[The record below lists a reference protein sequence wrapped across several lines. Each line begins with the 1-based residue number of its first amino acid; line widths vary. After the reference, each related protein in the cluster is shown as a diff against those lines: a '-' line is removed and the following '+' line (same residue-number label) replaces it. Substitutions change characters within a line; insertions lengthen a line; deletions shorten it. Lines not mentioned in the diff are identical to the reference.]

1 MQQREEDD
9 HVEHPL
15 FATPEEKDD
24 YLMECR
30 NFMMFAKARE
40 RLFEY
45 FADTVTY
52 RIPDEKMVEYKT
64 ELGRI
69 NTIEN
74 NERLSYWNKS
84 FVGMRQNTVVVDN
97 LDK

>member
-24 YLMECR
+24 YVMECR
-30 NFMMFAKARE
+30 NFMMCTQARV
-40 RLFEY
+40 RLFEH
-45 FADTVTY
+45 FTDPALY

-64 ELGRI
+64 ELSRI

-74 NERLSYWNKS
+74 NLRLSYCNKL
-84 FVGMRQNTVVVDN
+84 FDGLGQNTLVADN